1 MKIQRAACSVLSS
14 RRFALRWLVIVSAC
28 GGAPACTASNPSDD
42 DDTALSASSAPAAE
56 TATTSSVS
64 QSNSQAPSASS
75 PAPSGSSTTQGS
87 PSNTGSGPG
96 FPTNTAT
103 ANTAQPSSSQD
114 AAEVD
119 SSTTT
124 TSSSPGPDASS
135 EQSNAPA
142 GGAPASSASVS
153 PADSNL
159 GGAGGTAPATEPDD
173 TSADAGTVP
182 ASGTP
187 PTIYIAGDSTVSN
200 YNDTASTTDQA
211 GWGQMLHLYFDDRV
225 TIDNRALGGRTAR
238 RFIDEGH
245 LDEIAEV
252 LSAGDSLL
260 VQFGTNDGNKTAMYE
275 LNGQQIP
282 YYLDPSTDFKTYLN
296 QYIDL
301 ALDREATPI
310 LVSPPPR
317 NSAYCTGGNGTGG
330 HAEAM
335 RELAEERSVA
345 LSDLNRMSVDYL
357 TAICPSPTPED
368 FFLLRADGTVDGTHF
383 QENGA
388 RILAQFVADGIR
400 ESEAPLA
407 AWLK

>member
-1 MKIQRAACSVLSS
+1 MNNRRTSRSVLASRQRALH
-14 RRFALRWLVIVSAC
+14 WLVIAGVC
-28 GGAPACTASNPSDD
+28 GGTPACASSSPSADD
-42 DDTALSASSAPAAE
+42 GAALSASSTPAE
-56 TATTSSVS
+56 TATSSAP
-64 QSNSQAPSASS
+64 QSNSQTPTTSS
-75 PAPSGSSTTQGS
+75 PSPSSSSPTHTATSNTSTGPVAPTQTTPSGTTL
-87 PSNTGSGPG
+87 
-96 FPTNTAT
+96 
-103 ANTAQPSSSQD
+103 PSSSQPTQ
-114 AAEVD
+114 VD
-119 SSTTT
+119 SSATV
-124 TSSSPGPDASS
+124 TSSAPDSEATS
-135 EQSNAPA
+135 EQTDNPA
-142 GGAPASSASVS
+142 GGAPALSASAS
-153 PADSNL
+153 PVDSNL

-182 ASGTP
+182 TLGTP

-252 LSAGDSLL
+252 LSEGDSLL

-301 ALDREATPI
+301 ALDRGATPI

-330 HAEAM
+330 HAAAM

-400 ESEAPLA
+400 ESEASLA